1 MSIVDDMSR
10 FNKIDLNIFKSL
22 KSLKSLKKFS
32 SRIWKISLNIFTL
45 QKKLVEM
52 EVLNFIWTSI

>member
-10 FNKIDLNIFKSL
+10 FNKIDLNIFKCL